1 MSRYEIAIIG
11 AGPVGLS
18 LAALLAAGPAADAL
32 NVRIFDAGRRRRWDP
47 AGVDL
52 RVYALSR
59 AAEHVLD
66 AGGAWGAIRQSRV
79 SAYER
84 MKVWEGQRVQDAG
97 LLCFDSAE
105 VGEPNLGH
113 IVEDRL
119 IREKLGDALAGF
131 ANVEIEFDRQLE
143 HVSTG
148 DRRVRVKFAGTTAP
162 LAAHLLIGADGA
174 RSQVRNFADIH
185 VLTRD
190 YRQQAIV
197 AHVVPER
204 SHERTAWQ
212 RFLPGG
218 PLALLPL
225 ADGRCSIVW
234 SLPEEEA
241 SELVQVDD
249 CHFEDALLQASGG
262 VLGALSV
269 DSPRLALPLAARHAT
284 RYCRSR
290 LALAGDA
297 AHTVHPL
304 AGQGVNLGFAD
315 AAELARQIAAS
326 VTTGQDPGDIRVLRR
341 YERARSGPNMLM
353 IGALDCLERWF
364 CGPPVFAPMRSAGL
378 SIVDR
383 LPMLKRRF
391 IEHAAGRPA
400 YFS

>member
-18 LAALLAAGPAADAL
+18 LAGLLATGPASDAIK
-32 NVRIFDAGRRRRWDP
+32 VRIFDAGRRRRWDP
-47 AGVDL
+47 ATVDL

-66 AGGAWGAIRQSRV
+66 AAGAWSAIRQSRI

-84 MKVWEGQRVQDAG
+84 MKVWEGPRAQDAG

-119 IREKLGDALAGF
+119 IREKLIDALAGY

-143 HVSTG
+143 HVSSG
-148 DRRVRVKFAGTTAP
+148 DRRVRLKFAGTASP

-174 RSQVRNFADIH
+174 RSQVRDFADID

-234 SLPEEEA
+234 SLPQDEA
-241 SELVQVDD
+241 QHLVRTDESD
-249 CHFEDALLQASGG
+249 FEHALAHASGG
-262 VLGALSV
+262 VLGELSV
-269 DSPRLALPLAARHAT
+269 DTPRLALPLVARHAM

-290 LALAGDA
+290 LALVGDA

-304 AGQGVNLGFAD
+304 AGQGANLGFAD
-315 AAELARQIAAS
+315 AAELAQQISAS
-326 VTTGQDPGDIRVLRR
+326 VTSGQDPGDIRVLRR

-364 CGPPVFAPMRSAGL
+364 CGPTVLAPIRSAGL

-391 IEHAAGRPA
+391 IEHAAGRSA
-400 YFS
+400 HFR

>member
-1 MSRYEIAIIG
+1 MSRYDVAIIG

-18 LAALLAAGPAADAL
+18 LAALLASGPAADAVQ
-32 NVRIFDAGRRRRWDP
+32 VRIFDGGRRRRWDP

-59 AAEHVLD
+59 AAENVLGD
-66 AGGAWGAIRQSRV
+66 AGAWSAIEQSRV
-79 SAYER
+79 SVYER
-84 MKVWEGQRVQDAG
+84 MKVWESCSAPGVG
-97 LLCFDSAE
+97 SLCFDSAD

-143 HVSTG
+143 HVSIG
-148 DRRVRVKFAGTTAP
+148 ERRVRVKLAGTSSP
-162 LAAHLLIGADGA
+162 VAAHLLIGADGA
-174 RSQVRNFADIH
+174 ESRVRDAADIH
-185 VLTRD
+185 ALRRD

-204 SHERTAWQ
+204 SHRRTAWQ

-234 SLPEEEA
+234 SLPLDA
-241 SELVQVDD
+241 ARRLVHTDERT
-249 CHFEDALLQASGG
+249 FEHSLLQASDG
-262 VLGALSV
+262 VLGSLSL
-269 DSPRLALPLAARHAT
+269 DSPRLSLPLAARHAL

-290 LALAGDA
+290 LALVGDA

-315 AAELARQIAAS
+315 AAELARQIAFA
-326 VTTGQDPGDIRVLRR
+326 VTSGQDPGDIRVLRR

-364 CGPPVFAPMRSAGL
+364 GGPPILSPLRCAGL

-383 LPMLKRRF
+383 MPILKRRF
-391 IEHAAGRPA
+391 IDHAAGRSD
-400 YFS
+400 FHL